1 MNEESKRL
9 QDNQWKK
16 WGPYMSYRQ
25 WGTVREDYSAD
36 GDAWNY
42 TTHDMARSKAWRWG
56 EDGIAG
62 ISDDQGIVNFA
73 WAFWNKRDAI
83 LKERFFGL
91 NNMEGNHGEDV
102 KELYYHLDSAPT
114 HAYMKMLYK
123 YPIAAFPYDELVQV
137 NKNRSRLE
145 PEYEVYDTGVFNNN
159 HYFDIIIEY
168 AKNSPADILI
178 KITVANLS
186 DNDAALNILPTAWF
200 ANNWSWFYDVRK
212 PNITGLSDNTLL
224 LMNEAGSENY
234 YLHFKEK
241 AEVLFCEN
249 ETNNRRLYNAPND
262 SRTAK
267 DGINDYI
274 VQGLQHAVDKEEG
287 TKASI
292 NYDVH
297 IPAHQTVS
305 FQLRLN
311 TNEKDDDFKNFDT
324 IFNLRKKETD
334 DFYNELQKNIKNED
348 EKAIRRQAYAGMLWT
363 KQIYHYNVAQWLNGD
378 PRLPPPPAER
388 LHGRNATWTH
398 IANSDVISMPDKWE
412 YPWYATWD
420 LAFHCINFASVDSA
434 FAKHQLKILL
444 HDWYMNPSGQLPAYE
459 WDFSNVNPPLHA
471 YAVWHVYLTDKE
483 KNQKPDVDFLKITFN
498 KMLLN
503 FTWWVNRKDK
513 EKNNIFEGGFLGL
526 DNISIFDRN
535 TILDH
540 GVELEESD
548 ATSWMARFA
557 LTMMRIAL
565 ELCKFDIIYEDM
577 AGKFFEHFLQIAD
590 SMENIKNNGEGLWD
604 YDDEFYYDR
613 LHSSDGKSISLKLR
627 SIVGII
633 PLFAVEVIDEES
645 LKYAPGFVERMN
657 WIYANKP
664 ELAALVSRWQ
674 EPNNTQHLLS
684 LLRGHRMK
692 KILQRLLDENEFLS
706 PYGVRSL
713 SRYYLDNP
721 YRLSLGGVD
730 YEVKYV
736 AAESDSGMY
745 GGNSNWRGPVWMPI
759 NFLIVE
765 SLYNFHHYYGD
776 DFKIE
781 CPTGSG
787 NFLSIREVA
796 LFLSERIAGL
806 FTSDKNGHR
815 AFLNDTGNMQSDP
828 NFNNYILFNEYF
840 NGDTGKGLGAAH
852 QTGWTGI
859 VAKIIQFKNGLK

>member
-1 MNEESKRL
+1 
-9 QDNQWKK
+9 
-16 WGPYMSYRQ
+16 MSYRQ

-36 GDAWNY
+36 GDAWNS
-42 TTHDMARSKAWRWG
+42 TTHDMARSRAWRWG
-56 EDGIAG
+56 EEGIAG
-62 ISDDQGIVNFA
+62 ISDNEGVLNFA

-114 HAYMKMLYK
+114 HSYMKMLYK
-123 YPIAAFPYDELVQV
+123 YPVAAFPYDDLVQV

-145 PEYEVYDTGVFNNN
+145 PEYEIYDTGVFDNNN
-159 HYFDIIIEY
+159 YFDIQIEY
-168 AKNSPADILI
+168 AKNSPTDILI
-178 KITVANLS
+178 KITVTNFS
-186 DNDAALNILPTAWF
+186 NDDAALNILPTIWF

-224 LMNEAGSENY
+224 LMSNTGSENY
-234 YLHFKEK
+234 YLHFKES

-249 ETNNRRLYNAPND
+249 ETNNLRLYNAPND
-262 SRTAK
+262 SHTAK

-274 VQGLQHAVDKEEG
+274 VQGRQHAADKEEG

-297 IPAHQTVS
+297 IAAHQTVS

-311 TNEKDDDFKNFDT
+311 TNEKDDDFKDFDN
-324 IFNLRKKETD
+324 IFNVRKKETD
-334 DFYNELQKNIKNED
+334 DFYNELQKDIKSED
-348 EKAIRRQAYAGMLWT
+348 EKAIQRQAYAGMLWT
-363 KQIYHYNVAQWLNGD
+363 KQMYRYNVAQWLNGD
-378 PRLPPPPAER
+378 PRLPPPPPER

-398 IANSDVISMPDKWE
+398 VTNSDVISMPDKWE

-420 LAFHCINFASVDSA
+420 LAFHCINFASIDSA

-471 YAVWHVYLTDKE
+471 YSVWHVYLIDKE

-513 EKNNIFEGGFLGL
+513 EQNNIFEGGFLGL

-565 ELCKFDIIYEDM
+565 ELCRFDPIYEDM
-577 AGKFFEHFLQIAD
+577 ASKFFEHFLQIAD
-590 SMENIKNNGEGLWD
+590 SMENVKNDGEGLWD

-613 LHSSDGKSISLKLR
+613 LHSNDGKSITLRLR

-645 LKYAPGFVERMN
+645 LKCAPKFVERMN

-674 EPNNTQHLLS
+674 QPNDTQHLLS

-713 SRYYLDNP
+713 SRYYLANP
-721 YRLSLGGVD
+721 YQVSLGGAG

-745 GGNSNWRGPVWMPI
+745 GGNSNWRGPLWMPI
-759 NFLIVE
+759 NYLIVE
-765 SLYNFHHYYGD
+765 SLHNFHHYYGD

-787 NFLSIREVA
+787 DFLSIREVA
-796 LFLSERIAGL
+796 LFLSERITGL
-806 FTSDKNGHR
+806 FTKDKDGNR
-815 AFLNDTGNMQSDP
+815 TFLNDTGNMQRDP
-828 NFNNYILFNEYF
+828 NFNDYILFNEYF
-840 NGDTGKGLGAAH
+840 NGDTGKGLGASH

-859 VAKIIQFKNGLK
+859 VARIIQSKNKEN